1 MGSKN
6 TGKYALAIVAL
17 IVGAFIFTGGNL
29 GSLAPGSLS
38 TSTTTFPTTT
48 TTTSTGT
55 GLTKGE
61 PVSISLSHRDAG
73 SQAALTEAT
82 NVKTTAVYPNGLG
95 GYTIGPATSNSA
107 ITYYMQDNSG
117 KAWLSFETQA
127 SGQAYA
133 FDPKKTAAANPGIIG
148 ECTYTDI
155 ELDGTQEFLCPV
167 STEGL
172 RSQMDLSG
180 TTPTLGLTP
189 QWNNIAWFTLSS
201 PSDQSSIGTTAGT
214 AKYTQYTFTG
224 TAGDSVYLSKITLQN
239 NSTNTAKW
247 SEADMYI
254 KMKDAPGYQW
264 SLSQG
269 TFTDKDGQQYTV
281 TRTQDGTNTIY
292 EIFYG
297 YKLGGAKK
305 IDLPN
310 SGSGIIGVEIKNVW
324 NLSSGNVIT
333 QTLKL
338 DGVTEVDGAQTQ
350 RTDAVNNSA

>member
-1 MGSKN
+1 MGKSSN
-6 TGKYALAIVAL
+6 GKYALVAIVIIAGL
-17 IVGAFIFTGGNL
+17 FFATGGMNYL
-29 GSLAPGSLS
+29 PQGSVS
-38 TSTTTFPTTT
+38 TGTSTFPTTT
-48 TTTSTGT
+48 TTTSTSI
-55 GLTKGE
+55 GLVKGE

-73 SQAALTEAT
+73 SQAALTEGT

-95 GYTIGPATSNSA
+95 GYTIGPATANSA

-133 FDPKKTAAANPGIIG
+133 FDPKKTAAANPGILG

-155 ELDGTQEFLCPV
+155 ELDGTQEYLCSV

-189 QWNNIAWFTLSS
+189 QWNNIAWFTLSA
-201 PSDQSSIGTTAGT
+201 PADQTSIGSVAGT
-214 AKYTQYTFTG
+214 AKYTQYTWTG

-239 NSTNTAKW
+239 NSTNLAKW
-247 SEADMYI
+247 NEGDMYI

-264 SLSQG
+264 GLSQG
-269 TFTDKDGQQYTV
+269 TFTDKDGQTYTV

-305 IDLPN
+305 IDLAN

-324 NLSSGNVIT
+324 NTPGNIV
-333 QTLKL
+333 QTLKI
-338 DGVTEVDGAQTQ
+338 DGVSEVDAPQTQ
-350 RTDAVNNSA
+350 RTDAVANTT